1 MAIVVKIRY
10 CPHIIITLLNKNKSP
25 ENEAVQKMK
34 KIVERI

>member
-25 ENEAVQKMK
+25 ENEAVLKMK
-34 KIVERI
+34 KIVNRI